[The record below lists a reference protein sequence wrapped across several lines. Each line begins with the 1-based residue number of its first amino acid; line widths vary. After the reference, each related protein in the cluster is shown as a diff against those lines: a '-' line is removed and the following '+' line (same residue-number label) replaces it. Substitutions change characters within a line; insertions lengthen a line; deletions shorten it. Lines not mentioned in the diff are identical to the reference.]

1 MTRWAG
7 RDWGRPRYRLAD
19 PSAKADG
26 NARPTTQTSPGPTT
40 KRTTEGTTRTMRINN
55 NVSTFDAT
63 RHLAASTRT
72 TGSPLDRLT
81 SGHAVNAER
90 SGDVEA
96 SVVQRA
102 RTGGAA
108 IAQATRTAQ
117 TGVSF
122 VQTTDGALGRVSSAL
137 GEIRDLTGG
146 ADDPDLDLSALEGAI
161 QERGETIGSIAR
173 GTTFADEPVFVDS
186 VRTYDLSTEVGAEV
200 IEVPTITLDTTTLGL
215 DFADVEITDADDARA
230 AGAAAEQALATVSD
244 FRSDLGAAQ
253 DRFES
258 TINSLQVASENL
270 AASATRIADADAA
283 VAVVGST
290 ATQILEHAD
299 EALLGQATSVSQSA
313 SRLLG

>member
-1 MTRWAG
+1 
-7 RDWGRPRYRLAD
+7 
-19 PSAKADG
+19 
-26 NARPTTQTSPGPTT
+26 
-40 KRTTEGTTRTMRINN
+40 MRINN